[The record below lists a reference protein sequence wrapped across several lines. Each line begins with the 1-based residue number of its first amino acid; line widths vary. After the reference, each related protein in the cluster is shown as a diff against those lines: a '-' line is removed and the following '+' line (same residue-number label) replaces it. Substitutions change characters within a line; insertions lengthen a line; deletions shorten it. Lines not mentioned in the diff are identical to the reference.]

1 MIWLIFIVIIALLVL
16 VHELGHFIM
25 ARRAGVKI
33 EEFGI
38 GFPPRLFSFK
48 KGETVYSLNLLPIGG
63 FVKIY
68 GEDGEGETSA
78 DNFMAKSVWQ
88 RSKIIVA
95 GVLMNLVLAVVLL
108 TIGYKIGLPTAVDD
122 NTAGSKIQITQ
133 VAPKSPAEK
142 SGIKIGDVIQELRI
156 KNKELRIKNVDEF
169 QKIISQNKG
178 QEVILTFKRGSE
190 SLSFPLVPR
199 ENPPAGEGAIG
210 IGLANI
216 ALVSYPWYEA
226 IIKGITTS
234 FNLFVNIF
242 AAFGN
247 LIWQL
252 FTGYGATE
260 AKVAGP
266 IGIFMLTDQFAKIGF
281 VYLLQFVVILS
292 VNLAVINILPLPALD
307 GGRLLFLII
316 EKIQGKPVNRET
328 ERKIHSAGFIILIG
342 LMALI
347 TLRDVIKLF

>member
-1 MIWLIFIVIIALLVL
+1 MIWLIFIAIIALLVL

-95 GVLMNLVLAVVLL
+95 GVLMNLILAVVLL
-108 TIGYKIGLPTAVDD
+108 AIGYKIGLPTAVDD

-133 VAPKSPAEK
+133 VAPESPAEK
-142 SGIKIGDVIQELRI
+142 SGIKMGDIILKSNI
-156 KNKELRIKNVDEF
+156 KEF
-169 QKIISQNKG
+169 QDIIEQNKG
-178 QEVILTFKRGSE
+178 REI
-190 SLSFPLVPR
+190 SLSVERGKEILSFSVTPR

-234 FNLFVNIF
+234 FNLFINIF

-281 VYLLQFVVILS
+281 VYLLQFVAILS